1 MEEHYNTFITE
12 MDFAQIA
19 AAGLNWVRLPIPY
32 WAIETMEG
40 EPFLEG
46 VCWKYILKAIEW
58 SRKQV
63 APCVAPA
70 SLTKAFRYGLRMEL
84 DLHAMPG
91 SQNGQNHSGKVGSIN
106 FLMGASPL

>member
-58 SRKQV
+58 SRKWV
-63 APCVAPA
+63 AHC
-70 SLTKAFRYGLRMEL
+70 
-84 DLHAMPG
+84 
-91 SQNGQNHSGKVGSIN
+91 
-106 FLMGASPL
+106 ASPAGLK